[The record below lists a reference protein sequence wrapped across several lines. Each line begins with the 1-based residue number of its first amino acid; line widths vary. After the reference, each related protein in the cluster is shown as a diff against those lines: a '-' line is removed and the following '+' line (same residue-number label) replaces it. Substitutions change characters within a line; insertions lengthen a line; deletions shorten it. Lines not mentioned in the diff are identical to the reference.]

1 MTELNNLEY
10 VVMRITT
17 NVRGTEYKFFSFIE
31 FKQPKKNFFENSS
44 TISNFFEG
52 VESWKV
58 SWLLIGLK
66 DKMINQI
73 VGQ

>member
-1 MTELNNLEY
+1 MLWWESQQMWEGQNT
-10 VVMRITT
+10 I
-17 NVRGTEYKFFSFIE
+17 FFSFIE

-52 VESWKV
+52 VESWEV
-58 SWLLIGLK
+58 SWLLIGLI
-66 DKMINQI
+66 DKMINQL